1 VDNTFVDARG
11 RSCPEPVIL
20 TKKALEGYNGQDL
33 EVLVDL
39 EVAVE
44 NIRRFAENQGFLVDV
59 SHLEDE
65 DYRII
70 IKK

>member
-1 VDNTFVDARG
+1 MSNTQVDARG

-20 TKKALEGYNGQDL
+20 TKKALDHYNG
-33 EVLVDL
+33 EAIKVLVDL

-44 NIRRFAENQGFLVDV
+44 NIRRFAENKGFTMSV
-59 SHLEDE
+59 SKLSDE
-65 DYRII
+65 DYQLT